1 MSENESAGKRRIE
14 KVIRVN
20 GKVVVVEKV
29 KDEECKVEYQQVEE
43 DRGSGVRKRGKA
55 RWRASRDK
63 KGSRRSCRVLSWADR
78 SRAGRRRVGLPVM
91 ETGCGFEVVDSL
103 CVYASCY
110 ADDDCSGK
118 IVDVCVVVL
127 VREIISQELVR
138 GQYL

>member
-1 MSENESAGKRRIE
+1 MSENEAAGKRRIE
-14 KVIRVN
+14 KVKRVS

-29 KDEECKVEYQQVEE
+29 TDEECKGEYQQVEE

-63 KGSRRSCRVLSWADR
+63 KGSRRSCRVLSWVDR

-118 IVDVCVVVL
+118 IVDVCVVVMVTPL
-127 VREIISQELVR
+127 KPR
-138 GQYL
+138 